1 MLKKPLFALNIRQK
15 VILSFIF
22 YALAIF
28 SIGYY
33 SYTNLRLIE
42 QKLSFLEKLN
52 ELSNIVLEIRRY
64 EKNYLLYK
72 STEALQEM
80 ANHIKRADEILAGID
95 YYAKSLKGAEFI
107 KTLKLDLQLYKK
119 AADRLQSVE
128 ALTEDEMDQ
137 LRNQG
142 KKLISSIESAVSV
155 ERSRIF
161 EIIKFLKAQLSTVLI
176 IAILVGI
183 LTANMIVRK
192 IIRPLKEIEKATLLI
207 AEGNFEQIPLPD
219 TYDETRNVIE
229 AFNRMIQELDIRQDQ
244 LFQTK
249 KLSSLGILASGVAHQ
264 LNNPLNNISTTAQ
277 ILLMDLEQMDQETIK
292 NMVSNIERE
301 TRRARDIVKGLLE
314 FSRTRHFTIVP
325 THLKS
330 ILDKAIQL
338 VASQIPPQVELVI
351 DVPVDLIIPMD
362 PQRMQEVFINMIT
375 NALQAIESK
384 SGRIEITARSD
395 KESGKAIIKIKDT
408 GKGIPKEN
416 LSKIFDPFFTTKE
429 GPSGTGLG
437 LSIVYGIIKKHKGSI
452 EVTSEVG
459 KGTEFEIRLP
469 LNAEDRETE
478 HQRAS

>member
-1 MLKKPLFALNIRQK
+1 
-15 VILSFIF
+15 
-22 YALAIF
+22 
-28 SIGYY
+28 
-33 SYTNLRLIE
+33 
-42 QKLSFLEKLN
+42 
-52 ELSNIVLEIRRY
+52 
-64 EKNYLLYK
+64 
-72 STEALQEM
+72 
-80 ANHIKRADEILAGID
+80 
-95 YYAKSLKGAEFI
+95 
-107 KTLKLDLQLYKK
+107 
-119 AADRLQSVE
+119 
-128 ALTEDEMDQ
+128 
-137 LRNQG
+137 
-142 KKLISSIESAVSV
+142 
-155 ERSRIF
+155 
-161 EIIKFLKAQLSTVLI
+161 
-176 IAILVGI
+176 
-183 LTANMIVRK
+183 
-192 IIRPLKEIEKATLLI
+192 
-207 AEGNFEQIPLPD
+207 
-219 TYDETRNVIE
+219 
-229 AFNRMIQELDIRQDQ
+229 
-244 LFQTK
+244 
-249 KLSSLGILASGVAHQ
+249 
-264 LNNPLNNISTTAQ
+264 
-277 ILLMDLEQMDQETIK
+277 MDQETIK